1 MLENNLVIQRA
12 MNYVNQL
19 LIPLENHYYHQ
30 YEHALEVMQ
39 RAVYLAKK
47 EGLSDEDIEILALWA
62 LFHDTWF
69 IIQYDKN
76 EPIWAKIAQNYLKM
90 MMYDR
95 EKINLIEQIILATDP
110 DYKTPQN
117 IYEKIIKDA
126 DLDNLGRND
135 FLDRTNDLNREIE
148 AIKDIKL
155 KDPKWKHWVISF
167 LGEHKYYTQTQKT
180 ERDSHKEKNKQ
191 RLMKMVDEFE
201 KDEI

>member
-19 LIPLENHYYHQ
+19 LIPLEDHYYHH
-30 YEHALEVMQ
+30 YEHALDVMQ
-39 RAVYLAKK
+39 RAIYLAKK
-47 EGLSDEDIEILALWA
+47 EGLSDDDIEILALSA
-62 LFHDTWF
+62 IFHDTWF

-95 EKINLIEQIILATDP
+95 EKIDLIEQIILATDP

-135 FLDRTNDLNREIE
+135 FWDKANDLNKERE
-148 AIKDIKL
+148 AIKKIKI
-155 KDPKWKHWVISF
+155 KDPNWKHGTIEF
-167 LGEHKYYTQTQKT
+167 LAEHKYYTKTQQY
-180 ERDSHKEKNKQ
+180 ERNHSKKENKQ
-191 RLMKMVDEFE
+191 RLQKMVEEFE

>member
-19 LIPLENHYYHQ
+19 LISLENHYYHH
-30 YEHALEVMQ
+30 YEHALDVMQ

-47 EGLSDEDIEILALWA
+47 EGLNEQEIEILALSA
-62 LFHDTWF
+62 LFHDTGF

-76 EPIWAKIAQNYLKM
+76 EPIGAKIAQNYLKM

-95 EKINLIEQIILATDP
+95 NKIELIEEIILATDP
-110 DYKTPQN
+110 DYKTPKN

-126 DLDNLGRND
+126 DLDNLWRKD
-135 FLDRTNDLNREIE
+135 FWDKTNNLNQELE
-148 AIKDIKL
+148 AIKNIKL
-155 KDPKWKHWVISF
+155 KDPKWKHWVIEF
-167 LGEHKYYTQTQKT
+167 LAEHKYYTQTQKY
-180 ERDSHKEKNKQ
+180 ERNHSKEENKK
-191 RLMKMVDEFE
+191 RLEQMVKELE

>member
-19 LIPLENHYYHQ
+19 LIPLENHYYHH
-30 YEHALEVMQ
+30 YEHALDVMQ

-47 EGLSDEDIEILALWA
+47 EGLSDDDIEILALSA

-95 EKINLIEQIILATDP
+95 EKIDLIEQIILATDP

-126 DLDNLGRND
+126 DLDNLGRHD
-135 FLDRTNDLNREIE
+135 FWDKTNDLNKEVE
-148 AIKDIKL
+148 AIKQIKL
-155 KDPKWKHWVISF
+155 KDPNWRHWVIEF
-167 LGEHKYYTQTQKT
+167 LAEHKYYTQTQQY
-180 ERDSHKEKNKQ
+180 ERNHSKKENKH
-191 RLMKMVDEFE
+191 RLQKMVEELE